1 MIIYDTE
8 TGFPIYL
15 IPDDINPEDFLHL
28 KSNKDKLSWIKN
40 KVGENWSKFKIINN
54 EFVKIQDYEFND
66 LYQYGKILS
75 EEERMLEKLKPSA
88 EEIRKAEQTIETLS
102 LIQEVL

>member
-15 IPDDINPEDFLHL
+15 IPDDINPEDFLYL
-28 KSNKDKLSWIKN
+28 KNNKDKLSWIEN
-40 KVGENWSKFKIINN
+40 KVGEDWSKFKIINN

-66 LYQYGKILS
+66 LYQYGKILTD
-75 EEERMLEKLKPSA
+75 EERLLEQLKPTQ
-88 EEIRKAEQTIETLS
+88 EEVRKAEQVIEILS
-102 LIQEVL
+102 LLQEVM